1 MFALGEEGWPFGVN
15 FTASMIKEKP
25 FKCFMQM

>member
-1 MFALGEEGWPFGVN
+1 MFALAEEGWPFGVN
-15 FTASMIKEKP
+15 FTASIKEKP